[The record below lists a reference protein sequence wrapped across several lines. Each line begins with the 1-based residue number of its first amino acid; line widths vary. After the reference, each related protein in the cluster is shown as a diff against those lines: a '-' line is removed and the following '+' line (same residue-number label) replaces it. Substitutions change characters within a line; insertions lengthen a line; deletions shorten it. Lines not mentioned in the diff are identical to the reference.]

1 MFNGKSVIR
10 LFLLIIPFL
19 TYTQNEYTLSGH
31 IIDSKNGETLI
42 GSNIY
47 IVDSKKGTSSNSY
60 GFFSIDL
67 NKGLNTVLCSYIG
80 YKTDTAYINISSD
93 SIYNFQ
99 LIPFNNIIEEV
110 ILSSEESLVKSVQ
123 SSVINLPVKQLK
135 NIPALLGEK
144 DA

>member
-1 MFNGKSVIR
+1 MMSDIKSVII
-10 LFLLIIPFL
+10 LFFVIIPFL
-19 TYTQNEYTLSGH
+19 TYTQNEYTLNGH
-31 IIDSKNGETLI
+31 IIDSENGETLI

-47 IVDSKKGTSSNSY
+47 ILESKKGTSSNSY

-110 ILSSEESLVKSVQ
+110 GSPNEDFEDNNSDCFI
-123 SSVINLPVKQLK
+123 
-135 NIPALLGEK
+135 
-144 DA
+144 